1 MEFGS
6 WQYLMSL
13 QIMTPWYYQQ
23 WQFCMPF
30 SRAQQ
35 DLFNVWSTS
44 DFLQYFCD
52 YLTHSGH
59 SLLSALPDAYF
70 TQLSPVLSGL
80 PIHGQCLEEYQ
91 YAFVNSVSF
100 PVVLADPHETQLP
113 PIILL
118 SFAFG
123 VFQSPS
129 LRRILHWF
137 HFRSASWWH
146 KGRQINLI
154 SIVSS
159 NCTLHS
165 LLGGRFPAD
174 C

>member
-6 WQYLMSL
+6 LEYLMSL
-13 QIMTPWYYQQ
+13 QIMTSWYYQQ
-23 WQFCMPF
+23 WQFCTPF
-30 SRAQQ
+30 SHAQQ

-44 DFLQYFCD
+44 DFLQYVCD

-59 SLLSALPDAYF
+59 SLLSALLDAYS

-80 PIHGQCLEEYQ
+80 PIRGQWLEEYQ
-91 YAFVNSVSF
+91 HASVNSVSF
-100 PVVLADPHETQLP
+100 PAVLADPHETQLP
-113 PIILL
+113 PIISL
-118 SFAFG
+118 SFAFS

-129 LRRILHWF
+129 LQLILHWF

-146 KGRQINLI
+146 KGRQINPI
-154 SIVSS
+154 SIMSS